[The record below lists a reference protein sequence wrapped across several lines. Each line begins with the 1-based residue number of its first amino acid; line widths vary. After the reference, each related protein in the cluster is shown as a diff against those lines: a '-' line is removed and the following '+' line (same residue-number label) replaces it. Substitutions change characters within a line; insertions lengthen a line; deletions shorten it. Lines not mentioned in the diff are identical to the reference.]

1 MLLEIGFDIGSIVL
15 GLVGLLVGGNGL
27 VRSAT
32 RLAAS
37 FGVSPLVIGLTVV
50 AIGTS
55 MPELVVSVSAALQG
69 SSDISIGNVVGSN
82 IANIGLILGLAGLIT
97 PLVINTML
105 IKREIPVMI
114 AVSVI
119 ALLMALDGTMGLVE
133 GVVLLAG
140 YVIFTFV
147 LYRFSPS
154 AAADPELTVEIQKL
168 SSADKPPRRVVTA
181 FWLLVWLGV
190 LIAGAQFTVSG
201 AVDIARFLGVSELV
215 IGLTLVAVG
224 TSLPEIVT
232 SVIASIRGESDLAAG
247 NVVGSNIANI
257 LVILG
262 TTAIIRP
269 IGVSSDVLTY
279 DFPIMLVFSV
289 LLLPFVLDRKLQR
302 WQAAILLLAYVG
314 YIIFSLSRGALLAG

>member
-114 AVSVI
+114 AVAVL

-133 GVVLLAG
+133 GGILLAG

-302 WQAAILLLAYVG
+302 WQAGLLLLAYVG
-314 YIIFSLSRGALLAG
+314 YIIFSLSRGVVAAG

>member
-1 MLLEIGFDIGSIVL
+1 MILEIGFDIGTIAL
-15 GLVGLLVGGNGL
+15 GLIGLLVGGNGL
-27 VRSAT
+27 VRSAS

-37 FGVSPLVIGLTVV
+37 FGISPLVIGLTVV

-97 PLVINTML
+97 PLAINTML

-114 AVSVI
+114 VVSVG
-119 ALLMALDGTMGLVE
+119 ALLVAMSGSIGQLE
-133 GVVLLAG
+133 GVLLAVG
-140 YVIFTFV
+140 FVVFTFV
-147 LYRFSPS
+147 LYRFSPR
-154 AAADPELTVEIQKL
+154 AEADPALTMEVQKL
-168 SSADKPPRRVVTA
+168 SSADKPPRRRVTA
-181 FWLLVWLGV
+181 FWLVVWLGV
-190 LIAGAQFTVSG
+190 LIAGAQFTVTG

-224 TSLPEIVT
+224 TSLPEIAT
-232 SVIASIRGESDLAAG
+232 SAIASIRGESDLAAG

-257 LVILG
+257 LLILG

-279 DFPIMLVFSV
+279 DFPIMLAFSV
-289 LLLPFVLDRKLQR
+289 LLLPFVLDRRLQR
-302 WQAAILLLAYVG
+302 WQATLLLLGYVG
-314 YIIFSLSRGALLAG
+314 YIAFSFSRGALLGG